1 MPGESFQSR
10 ALAVVHISRGCG
22 PIEPLS
28 DVRRIDGASRD
39 IDRPA
44 GVAFSF
50 QISGNSVEPTIASRS
65 RNLLSHDDRGP
76 AGTDEAK
83 EVRPQMPWITGAC
96 TFSRNAERLARAR
109 AGPEW
114 AVVGPSG
121 EAGSDAP
128 QAAPGEEM
136 ALCEASKVIRPDVGY
151 ASSVDFAVCDHAEKD
166 GCA

>member
-1 MPGESFQSR
+1 LPASGFC
-10 ALAVVHISRGCG
+10 AIGVGH

-44 GVAFSF
+44 GVTFSF

-83 EVRPQMPWITGAC
+83 EVGPQVPRIVGAS
-96 TFSRNAERLARAR
+96 TFSRDAERLARAR
-109 AGPEW
+109 ACPERP
-114 AVVGPSG
+114 VVGPSRK
-121 EAGSDAP
+121 AGGDAP
-128 QAAPGEEM
+128 EAASGEEM
-136 ALCEASKVIRPDVGY
+136 ALAEPAQVIRSNIDN
-151 ASSVDFAVCDHAEKD
+151 
-166 GCA
+166 